1 MTVRTLLH
9 RLAARVRRDDKG
21 AAFAEYGLLA
31 AGIAVVVAAAVW
43 ALGGAVV
50 ELYDLPARSD
60 RPSRDFINRE
70 EEARRSSLHTRMRL
84 LRIGRGCGH
93 QEIHLSMNIIQFLQA
108 FVATR
113 REDDKGAAMVEYG
126 ILVAGI
132 AVLVMAAVFA
142 LGGRIDTLFDGITL

>member
-1 MTVRTLLH
+1 
-9 RLAARVRRDDKG
+9 
-21 AAFAEYGLLA
+21 
-31 AGIAVVVAAAVW
+31 
-43 ALGGAVV
+43 
-50 ELYDLPARSD
+50 
-60 RPSRDFINRE
+60 
-70 EEARRSSLHTRMRL
+70 
-84 LRIGRGCGH
+84 
-93 QEIHLSMNIIQFLQA
+93 MNIIQFLQA